1 MIVLDT
7 HVWIE
12 YINEPSGL
20 PEPALNAIRG
30 GQETVGISSISVWE
44 VFMLEKKGRLEL
56 RIPARL
62 WVEKCERLALFH
74 FVPVDN
80 TIARIAVELPD
91 PMHADPADRIIIGTA
106 LSLGAT
112 LVTRDRKILAYPHV
126 KTLAL
131 DRAGAKPASQK

>member
-7 HVWIE
+7 HIWIG
-12 YINEPSGL
+12 YVDDPSQLPKTARDAIGSGREP
-20 PEPALNAIRG
+20 
-30 GQETVGISSISVWE
+30 VGISSISVWE
-44 VFMLEKKGRLEL
+44 VFMLERRGRLEL

-80 TIARIAVELPD
+80 TIARLSVELPE
-91 PMHADPADRIIIGTA
+91 PLHADPADRIIIATA

-112 LVTRDRKILAYPHV
+112 IVTKDWKILAYPHV
-126 KTLAL
+126 KTLRLAL
-131 DRAGAKPASQK
+131 SGK